1 MLNQFI
7 LVGRITKIE
16 QGKVVVAIPRSYK
29 NNEGIYDTDFV
40 SVTIKGNIEEKT
52 REYCRKGDLIGIKG
66 HFQSKVVEKKYIQ
79 ELIAEKISFLSSSKG
94 SVENGNE

>member
-1 MLNQFI
+1 MLNQFM

-29 NNEGIYDTDFV
+29 NNEGIYDTDIV
-40 SVTIKGNIEEKT
+40 SVTIKGEIYEKT
-52 REYCRKGDLIGIKG
+52 REYCRKGDIIGIKG
-66 HFQSKVVEKKYIQ
+66 NISCLDNNL
-79 ELIAEKISFLSSSKG
+79 ELVAEKVSFLSSSKG

>member
-1 MLNQFI
+1 MLNQFM

-29 NNEGIYDTDFV
+29 NNEGIYDTDIV
-40 SVTIKGNIEEKT
+40 PVTIKGNIEENT

-66 HFQSKVVEKKYIQ
+66 SIACLDNNL
-79 ELIAEKISFLSSSKG
+79 ELVAEKVSFLSSSKG

>member
-1 MLNQFI
+1 MLNQFM

-16 QGKVVVAIPRSYK
+16 QGEVMVAIPRSYK
-29 NNEGIYDTDFV
+29 NDEGIYDTDFI

-66 HFQSKVVEKKYIQ
+66 HIACLDNNL
-79 ELIAEKISFLSSSKG
+79 ELVAEKLSFLSSRKG

>member
-16 QGKVVVAIPRSYK
+16 QGKVMIAIPRSYK
-29 NNEGIYDTDFV
+29 NNEGIYDTDII
-40 SVTIKGNIEEKT
+40 SVTIKGEIDEKT
-52 REYCRKGDLIGIKG
+52 REFCRKGDIIGIKG
-66 HFQSKVVEKKYIQ
+66 HIACLDNNL
-79 ELIAEKISFLSSSKG
+79 ELIAEKVSFLSSSKG

>member
-1 MLNQFI
+1 MLNQFM

-29 NNEGIYDTDFV
+29 NNEGIYDTDII
-40 SVTIKGNIEEKT
+40 SVTIKGEIDEKT
-52 REYCRKGDLIGIKG
+52 REYCRKGDIIGIKG
-66 HFQSKVVEKKYIQ
+66 NISCLDNNL
-79 ELIAEKISFLSSSKG
+79 ELVAEKVSFLSSSKG